1 MKEDAITY
9 LEMARIAMATVPD
22 TIVEEMGMSDD
33 EIKEYDSFMSDDKR
47 VTEENLVEVFRF
59 LKAKESGET
68 VNPELT
74 QPAQQKRTSAAAVS
88 GTTPPQGKSQEKE
101 KDDFFKGLM
110 KFSR

>member
-1 MKEDAITY
+1 MNIERQQKDRM
-9 LEMARIAMATVPD
+9 LKLKS
-22 TIVEEMGMSDD
+22 MGMSDD
-33 EIKEYDSFMSDDKR
+33 EIKEYDYFMSDDKR